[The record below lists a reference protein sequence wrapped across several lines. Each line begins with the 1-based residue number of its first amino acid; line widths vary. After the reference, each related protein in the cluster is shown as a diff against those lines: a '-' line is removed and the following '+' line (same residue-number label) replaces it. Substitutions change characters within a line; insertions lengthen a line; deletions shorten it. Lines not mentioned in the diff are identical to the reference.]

1 VTDLETVE
9 VELARYFHALLR
21 FSMREHDG
29 AVELVMDLKRPLGGT
44 HVYYAPV
51 PKHIIHHREFSA
63 LFQKFLYD
71 CMRDYLVQ
79 MFLRTPDSWEGDY

>member
-1 VTDLETVE
+1 MTDLEKVE

-21 FSMREHDG
+21 FSVREHDG

-44 HVYYAPV
+44 HVYYKAIPV
-51 PKHIIHHREFSA
+51 HDIHHRDFNA

>member
-1 VTDLETVE
+1 MTDLEKVD

-21 FSMREHDG
+21 FSVREHDG

-44 HVYYAPV
+44 HVYYKAIPARD
-51 PKHIIHHREFSA
+51 IHHRDFNA